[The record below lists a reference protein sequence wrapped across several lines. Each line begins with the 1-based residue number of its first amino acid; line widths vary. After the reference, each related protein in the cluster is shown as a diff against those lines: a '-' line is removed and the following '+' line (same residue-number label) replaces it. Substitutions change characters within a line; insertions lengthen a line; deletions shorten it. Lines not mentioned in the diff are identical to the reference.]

1 MSQENTDPVDEKL
14 EQTAGVMHKVGIG
27 CVAVI
32 GAPFLIL
39 GLVLLSTA
47 LSGDSNTD
55 PYTRF
60 LSLLAGSVLVF
71 GFGALMYKQLKSRK
85 SVEAKLKIKHQ
96 YPKEPW
102 KWREDWA
109 KGENWDYTTRRLIK
123 AWLAVAGL
131 VVFALAIPYIKS
143 AGAVGRHF
151 EAYPFLVYVIGASVV
166 VTIFFIARRAYVET
180 TRAKK
185 FGTSGFHMSE
195 VPAYLGGRM
204 RGRVETTLPE
214 IPPDGVAV
222 RLENVTF
229 GAGSY
234 KQDESELVKIHC
246 SMEINIPAGEL
257 SPGAQGITVPIDLP
271 ISKEGLPY
279 RNETSGSNR
288 SIRYRWRLIVTAS
301 LPGVD
306 YRAEFQPPVFEL
318 GEDGLVT
325 DDFTDIAI

>member
-1 MSQENTDPVDEKL
+1 MNEENTKPVDKEL
-14 EQTAGVMHKVGIG
+14 QQTAGVLHKIGIG
-27 CVAVI
+27 CVTVI
-32 GAPFLIL
+32 GAPFLIF
-39 GLVLLSTA
+39 GLVLLSNG
-47 LSGDSNTD
+47 LSGNSNTD
-55 PYTRF
+55 TYTRF
-60 LSLLAGSVLVF
+60 LSLLAGSVLIF
-71 GFGALMYKQLKSRK
+71 GFSALMYKQLKSRK
-85 SVEAKLKIKHQ
+85 SVEAKLRIKHQ

-143 AGAVGRHF
+143 AAAFGRFF
-151 EAYPFLVYVIGASVV
+151 EAYPFLVYVIGASIV
-166 VTIFFIARRAYVET
+166 VTIFIIARRAFVET

-185 FGTSGFHMSE
+185 FGISGFHMSE

-234 KQDESELVKIHC
+234 KQDENELVKVHC
-246 SMEINIPAGEL
+246 SMDINIPAEEL
-257 SPGAQGITVPIDLP
+257 SPGAQGITVPIDFP

-279 RNETSGSNR
+279 RNEKSGSNR
-288 SIRYRWRLIVTAS
+288 MIRDRWRLIVTAS

-318 GEDGLVT
+318 GADGLVT
-325 DDFTDIAI
+325 DNFTDIAI

>member
-1 MSQENTDPVDEKL
+1 MDKEHVDPVDTKL
-14 EQTAGVMHKVGIG
+14 AQTAGVLHKVGIG
-27 CVAVI
+27 CVTVI
-32 GAPFLIL
+32 GAPFLII
-39 GLVLLSTA
+39 GLVLLSTG
-47 LSGDSNTD
+47 LSDNSNTD
-55 PYTRF
+55 TYTRF
-60 LSLLAGSVLVF
+60 LSLLAGSILVL

-85 SVEAKLKIKHQ
+85 SVEAKLRIKHQ

-109 KGENWDYTTRRLIK
+109 KGENWDYTTRSLIK

-143 AGAVGRHF
+143 AAAFGQYF

-166 VTIFFIARRAYVET
+166 VTIFFIAWRAFVET
-180 TRAKK
+180 IRAKK
-185 FGTSGFHMSE
+185 FGISGFHMSE

-222 RLENVTF
+222 RFENVTF

-234 KQDESELVKIHC
+234 QQDESELVKVHC
-246 SMEINIPAGEL
+246 SMEINIPAEEL
-257 SPGAQGITVPIDLP
+257 SPGAHGLTVPIDLP
-271 ISKEGLPY
+271 ISNEGLPY
-279 RNETSGSNR
+279 RNEKSGSDR
-288 SIRYRWRLIVTAS
+288 RIRDRWRLTVTAS

-325 DDFTDIAI
+325 DNFSDIAI